1 MSGSVVSIHIT
12 RKAGSPME
20 SVLSVSAV
28 AGRGLEGDRYF
39 TGDGTFSDKEAA
51 SEDAPSREATLV
63 ESESVD
69 ALNLQLGTEFS
80 PGEMR
85 RNIVTRG
92 VALNHLVGRVFLAGG
107 VRLRGIRLCEP
118 CDHLESLTRK
128 GLKSVMLH
136 RCGLR
141 AQIVESGILQQGDA
155 IVIPESAEDTNKCVI
170 RRYYEELWNA
180 WNFDAAT
187 KLLAPEIVFRGSLGT
202 ETQGREAFCECMRRV
217 RSAFPDFHN
226 SIVDLIAE
234 GNEVVA
240 RLNYTG
246 THNGELF
253 GIAPTGRQILYQGAA
268 FFRISDGLVTRGWV
282 LGDLLSL
289 LKSLGAHTLP

>member
-12 RKAGSPME
+12 PKAGSPME
-20 SVLSVSAV
+20 SVLSVNAV

-51 SEDAPSREATLV
+51 AADAPSREATLV

-69 ALNLQLGTEFS
+69 ALNLQLGTNFS
-80 PGEMR
+80 AGEMR
-85 RNIVTRG
+85 RNVVTRG
-92 VALNHLVGRVFLAGG
+92 VALNHLVGREFQAGG

-141 AQIVESGILQQGDA
+141 AQIIASGILQPGDA
-155 IVIPESAEDTNKCVI
+155 IVIPESTEETNKRVI
-170 RRYYEELWNA
+170 HRYYEELWNT
-180 WNFDAAT
+180 WNFDAAS
-187 KLLAPEIVFRGSLGT
+187 KILAPEIVFRGSLGA
-202 ETQGREAFCECMRRV
+202 ETRGRDAFCEYMCQVRR
-217 RSAFPDFHN
+217 AFPDFHN
-226 SIVDLIAE
+226 SIVELIAE
-234 GNEVVA
+234 GDEVVA

-246 THNGELF
+246 THKGELF
-253 GIAPTGRQILYQGAA
+253 GIAPTGRQVSYQGAA
-268 FFRISDGLVTRGWV
+268 FFRMSDGFVTQGWV

>member
-1 MSGSVVSIHIT
+1 MRGSVVSIHIT
-12 RKAGSPME
+12 RVAGSPME
-20 SVLSVSAV
+20 SVQSINAV

-39 TGDGTFSDKEAA
+39 TGDGTFSDKDAA
-51 SEDAPSREATLV
+51 SPDAPSREATLV

-69 ALNLQLGTEFS
+69 ALNLQLGTNFS
-80 PGEMR
+80 AGEMR

-92 VALNHLVGRVFLAGG
+92 VALNHLVGREFQVGG

-118 CDHLESLTRK
+118 CDHLEKLTRK

-141 AQIVESGILQQGDA
+141 AQIVAGGVVQPSDA
-155 IVIPESAEDTNKCVI
+155 IIISESVEETNKNVI
-170 RRYYEELWNA
+170 CRYYEELWNT
-180 WNFDAAT
+180 WNFDAAS

-202 ETQGREAFCECMRRV
+202 ETRGRDAFCEYMRQV
-217 RSAFPDFHN
+217 RRAFPDFHN
-226 SIVDLIAE
+226 SIIEMIAE
-234 GNEVVA
+234 GDEVVA

-246 THNGELF
+246 THYGEIF
-253 GIAPTGRQILYQGAA
+253 GIAPTGRQISYQGAA
-268 FFRISDGLVTRGWV
+268 FFRISDGLVSRGWV

-289 LKSLGAHTLP
+289 LKSIGAHALP

>member
-1 MSGSVVSIHIT
+1 MSGSIVSIHIT

-20 SVLSVSAV
+20 SVLAVNAV

-51 SEDAPSREATLV
+51 SADAPSREATLV

-69 ALNLQLGTEFS
+69 ALNLQLGTNFS
-80 PGEMR
+80 AGEMR

-92 VALNHLVGRVFLAGG
+92 VALNHLVGRVFQAGG

-118 CDHLESLTRK
+118 CDHVESLTRK

-141 AQIVESGILQQGDA
+141 AQIVASGILQQGDA
-155 IVIPESAEDTNKCVI
+155 IVIPESAEETNKRVI
-170 RRYYEELWNA
+170 RRYYEDLWNA
-180 WNFDAAT
+180 WNFDEAS
-187 KLLAPEIVFRGSLGT
+187 KILAPEIIFRGSLGT
-202 ETQGREAFCECMRRV
+202 ETQGRDAFCEYMRQV
-217 RSAFPDFHN
+217 RRAFPDFQN
-226 SIVDLIAE
+226 SIVELVAE

-246 THNGELF
+246 THHGELF
-253 GIAPTGRQILYQGAA
+253 GIAPTGRHITYQGAA
-268 FFRISDGLVTRGWV
+268 FFRISDGLVAQGWV

-289 LKSLGAHTLP
+289 LKSLGAQSLP

>member
-12 RKAGSPME
+12 RTAGSPME
-20 SVLSVSAV
+20 SIQSVNAV

-39 TGDGTFSDKEAA
+39 TGDGTFSDKDAA
-51 SEDAPSREATLV
+51 SADAPSHEATLV

-69 ALNLQLGTEFS
+69 ALNLQLGTNFS
-80 PGEMR
+80 AGEMR

-92 VALNHLVGRVFLAGG
+92 VALNHLVGREFQVGG

-118 CDHLESLTRK
+118 CDHLEKLTRK
-128 GLKSVMLH
+128 ALKSVMLH

-141 AQIVESGILQQGDA
+141 AQIVGSGVLHPGDA
-155 IVIPESAEDTNKCVI
+155 IVIPESAEETNKKVI
-170 RRYYEELWNA
+170 RRYYEELWNV
-180 WNFDAAT
+180 WNFDKAT
-187 KLLAPEIVFRGSLGT
+187 EFLSAEIVFRGSLGT
-202 ETQGREAFCECMRRV
+202 ETQGREAFCEYMREV
-217 RSAFPDFHN
+217 RRAFQDFHN

-234 GNEVVA
+234 GGEVVA

-246 THNGELF
+246 THSGELF
-253 GIAPTGRQILYQGAA
+253 GIAPTGRQITYQGAA
-268 FFRISDGLVTRGWV
+268 FFQISDGLVTQGWV

-289 LKSLGAHTLP
+289 LKSLGARTLP